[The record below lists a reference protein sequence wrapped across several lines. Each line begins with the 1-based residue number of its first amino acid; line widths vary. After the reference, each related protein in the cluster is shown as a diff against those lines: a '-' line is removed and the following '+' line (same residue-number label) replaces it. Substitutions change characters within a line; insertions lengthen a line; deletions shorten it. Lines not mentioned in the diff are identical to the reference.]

1 MRVITNIYST
11 YADSARPDLFTMNT
25 TSELTCVEKEIEECD
40 KQISVLKTN
49 TDAIE
54 GSIDEFI
61 NDEETCVLEI
71 RRESL
76 EARRKELIELR
87 SYQDSCEH
95 LFVKDLVDL
104 NPDQSLT
111 IEYCER
117 CMFCK

>member
-1 MRVITNIYST
+1 VLLQIREMD
-11 YADSARPDLFTMNT
+11 AT
-25 TSELTCVEKEIEECD
+25 TELTRVEEQLKECD
-40 KQISVLKTN
+40 QQISALKTN

-54 GSIDEFI
+54 GSIEEFI
-61 NDEETCVLEI
+61 NDEQMCALEI

-95 LFVKDLVDL
+95 LFVKDLVDVDL
-104 NPDQSLT
+104 DRSAQ

-117 CMFCK
+117 CLFCK